1 MTHNNEL
8 QAALLGLIDS
18 LLTECDGE
26 TGCARDSFSPSA
38 FSLSLRSKTFM
49 KSIPSLSLASPS
61 PSLCLLRCHT
71 ELIALFHTFPD
82 PLALSLPF
90 LLSFSHTNTRTYQ
103 NHTLYLKD
111 VAEFL
116 IYLERRLILKTAR
129 RSLHSPLY
137 GGGKFDLT
145 GGLSGRRTCVLTAG
159 VTG

>member
-38 FSLSLRSKTFM
+38 FSLSLLLCSKTFI
-49 KSIPSLSLASPS
+49 KSIPSLSRFP
-61 PSLCLLRCHT
+61 LCLLRCHT

-82 PLALSLPF
+82 PFALSLPI

-103 NHTLYLKD
+103 NHTPYLKD

-116 IYLERRLILKTAR
+116 IYLERRLVKD
-129 RSLHSPLY
+129 
-137 GGGKFDLT
+137 GEEKFTQSSVRGRKIQFDW
-145 GGLSGRRTCVLTAG
+145 GLSQRRTCVLTAG